1 MNNFCLLS
9 PLLRRVFMPGVIFIS
24 LVFVVSVDAQNS
36 WSIRFEGLGTFSS
49 PRCSDL
55 NGDGVKD
62 IIFGA
67 GREEFISCDSAVLAL
82 DGATGKMLWNVPSR
96 DQIFGSAGLMDLNG
110 DGIDDIVIGGRSAEL
125 KAIDGADGSILWEFF
140 KSTSTDEPR
149 EAGWY
154 NFYNPQFIDDVDGD
168 GLEDIIVSNGGDVLA
183 EPYDTNRPAGHL
195 VVLNS
200 RTGKL
205 IAKADMPDG
214 KEIYMSIICFRPAA
228 DQSYKVIFGTGGE
241 TLGGSLFVADL
252 EDVLRED
259 LSGARKLATAP
270 HKGFIAPPVAID
282 ITGDQI
288 RDVVVLGVDGTV
300 YAFDGK
306 DFSLLW
312 QTAIEGCEAYSSL
325 AIGRF
330 TEDQIPDFFISIA
343 AGVWPKLE
351 WNRQFMLNG
360 KNGQIEFI
368 DSLGFYQTSTAV
380 VYDFTDDGRDDVLLS
395 INYQIQDEFFRK
407 FFHNMLGIIDFSTS
421 EFIQIAESLEGN
433 NISSTPWLGD
443 LDNDGFLDIIYIH
456 ATNLRH
462 TYTFDGMQINRITT
476 TYKVKNP
483 VLWGSYMGSHYNGI
497 FPDLKSVLS
506 H

>member
-1 MNNFCLLS
+1 MNSFYLISQHLQ
-9 PLLRRVFMPGVIFIS
+9 RVILPGVFFIS
-24 LVFVVSVDAQNS
+24 LIYGVSVDAQKS
-36 WSIRFEGLGTFSS
+36 WSTRYGGIGTFSS

-55 NGDGVKD
+55 NGDGVLD

-67 GREEFISCDSAVLAL
+67 GREEFMACDSAVMAL
-82 DGATGKMLWNVPSR
+82 DGASGRMLWKVPSR
-96 DQIFGSAGLMDLNG
+96 DQIFGSAGLKDLNG
-110 DGIDDIVIGGRSAEL
+110 DGIDDLVIGGRSAEL
-125 KAIDGADGSILWEFF
+125 KAINGADGSLLWEFF
-140 KSTSTDEPR
+140 KSKSTDEPR
-149 EAGWY
+149 QAGWY

-168 GLEDIIVSNGGDVLA
+168 GLDDIIVSNGGDVLV

-205 IAKADMPDG
+205 IAKALMPDG
-214 KEIYMSIICFRPAA
+214 KEIYMSIICFRPAPG
-228 DQSYKVIFGTGGE
+228 QSYKVIFGTGGE
-241 TLGGSLFVADL
+241 TLGGNLFVADL
-252 EDVLRED
+252 EDVLKED
-259 LSGARKLATAP
+259 LSGARLLTTAP
-270 HKGFIAPPVAID
+270 DRGFIAPPVAVD

-288 RDVVVLGVDGTV
+288 LDVVVMGVDGTV

-312 QTAIEGCEAYSSL
+312 QTVIEGCEAYSSL

-360 KNGQIEFI
+360 QNGQIEFI

-395 INYQIQDEFFRK
+395 INYQIQDELFRK
-407 FFHNMLGIIDFSTS
+407 FFHNMLGIIDFSTN
-421 EFIQIAESLEGN
+421 EFIQIGESQEGN

-462 TYTFDGMQINRITT
+462 TFTFDGMQINRIAT
-476 TYKVKNP
+476 TYKIKNP
-483 VLWGSYMGSHYNGI
+483 VLWGSYMGSHYNGV